1 MNDSGWCIV
10 QCVNFKINKNL
21 HTRLDKIKNVR
32 INKMETRKELTL
44 IPKTENYIKYM
55 LNVIVKLP
63 RTEKFSIG
71 NEYKN
76 MMYKMLEEVMM
87 LGKVVTEE
95 KMNYINK
102 IDARIN
108 VQRVFLRIMQDN
120 KWIDEKNFYIAC
132 LCQMNQEELQE
143 DY

>member
-1 MNDSGWCIV
+1 
-10 QCVNFKINKNL
+10 
-21 HTRLDKIKNVR
+21 
-32 INKMETRKELTL
+32 METRKELTL

-87 LGKVVTEE
+87 LGKIGNEG
-95 KMNYINK
+95 KLNCINK
-102 IDARIN
+102 KDFKMFR
-108 VQRVFLRIMQDN
+108 R
-120 KWIDEKNFYIAC
+120 K
-132 LCQMNQEELQE
+132 
-143 DY
+143 

>member
-1 MNDSGWCIV
+1 
-10 QCVNFKINKNL
+10 
-21 HTRLDKIKNVR
+21 
-32 INKMETRKELTL
+32 METRKELTL

-132 LCQMNQEELQE
+132 LC
-143 DY
+143 

>member
-1 MNDSGWCIV
+1 
-10 QCVNFKINKNL
+10 
-21 HTRLDKIKNVR
+21 
-32 INKMETRKELTL
+32 METRKELTL

-63 RTEKFSIG
+63 RTEKFNIG

-87 LGKVVTEE
+87 LGKVVIEE

-120 KWIDEKNFYIAC
+120 KWIDEKKFLYSMS
-132 LCQMNQEELQE
+132 LLDELGRIVGGLLKTYAQNIKKSI
-143 DY
+143 

>member
-1 MNDSGWCIV
+1 
-10 QCVNFKINKNL
+10 
-21 HTRLDKIKNVR
+21 
-32 INKMETRKELTL
+32 METRKELTL

-63 RTEKFSIG
+63 RTEKFNIG

-76 MMYKMLEEVMM
+76 MMYKMLEEVML

-120 KWIDEKNFYIAC
+120 KWIDEKKFLYSMS
-132 LCQMNQEELQE
+132 LLDELGRIVGGLLKTYAQNIKKSI
-143 DY
+143 

>member
-1 MNDSGWCIV
+1 
-10 QCVNFKINKNL
+10 
-21 HTRLDKIKNVR
+21 
-32 INKMETRKELTL
+32 METRKELTL

-87 LGKVVTEE
+87 LGKIGNEE

-120 KWIDEKNFYIAC
+120 KWIDEKKFLYSMS
-132 LCQMNQEELQE
+132 LLDELGRIVGGLLKTYAQNIKKSI
-143 DY
+143 

>member
-1 MNDSGWCIV
+1 
-10 QCVNFKINKNL
+10 
-21 HTRLDKIKNVR
+21 
-32 INKMETRKELTL
+32 METRKELTL

-63 RTEKFSIG
+63 RTEKFNIG

-120 KWIDEKNFYIAC
+120 KWIDEKKFLYSMS
-132 LCQMNQEELQE
+132 LLDELGRIVGGLLKTYAQNIKKSI
-143 DY
+143 